1 VLGDASGRES
11 GPRFRVS
18 YDQTD
23 DPVIPR
29 RGAAVETRLRW
40 YQTSPGA
47 TRGFAAGMLRAS
59 RFQPITRPAS
69 VFLTA
74 EGGTTFGATET
85 GRDQFALG
93 GTNGLLAYG
102 SNELRGNEYL
112 LLTAGYLHDLWR
124 LPPFV
129 GKKVYVATEVEAAKM
144 GGGSPWASDVV
155 VGLVAQT
162 AFGPLLVGVSAGN
175 EGHRRWFFRLGRVF

>member
-93 GTNGLLAYG
+93 GTNGLFAYG

-112 LLTAGYLHDLWR
+112 CS
-124 LPPFV
+124 PP
-129 GKKVYVATEVEAAKM
+129 GTSTTS
-144 GGGSPWASDVV
+144 GGCRRSSARRSTSRPRWKRQDGRRVPWASDVV